1 VLLRFVDDRCFVGA
15 GALSYTSIVS
25 LVPLT
30 AIVLATFSGFP
41 IFEAARGQFIDMVV
55 ENVAPSLG
63 QDAVMWVRSF
73 ATNAAKTTGY
83 GVAGLVVT
91 SVLLLATVEEH
102 LHFIFRVAEPR
113 AWGQRVF
120 AYWTVLTLGPV
131 LVGVLLGVSGDIDA
145 VVARLAAH
153 PNAAEQAAHAGAA
166 WLGHF
171 VPVLLQVL
179 GFAALYHLI
188 PNRRLRWRHCFAGGA
203 VAGLLLEAMKLGFSI
218 FVSQMSSYG
227 AIYGALAGVPIALLW
242 MYIFWSVALLG
253 AETAAVLTEREVVA

>member
-1 VLLRFVDDRCFVGA
+1 
-15 GALSYTSIVS
+15 
-25 LVPLT
+25 
-30 AIVLATFSGFP
+30 
-41 IFEAARGQFIDMVV
+41 
-55 ENVAPSLG
+55 
-63 QDAVMWVRSF
+63 
-73 ATNAAKTTGY
+73 
-83 GVAGLVVT
+83 
-91 SVLLLATVEEH
+91 
-102 LHFIFRVAEPR
+102 
-113 AWGQRVF
+113 VF